1 MNYFYLQN
9 ELNRLEVKTQKL
21 MKVNQLTL
29 NVLLVNNLRDQEII
43 QMTDSDQEVSQD
55 FSFSGQLENKPSID
69 FRFKLKQLDVSVHSS
84 SSMQGI
90 EICSPII
97 KKSSNLQ
104 FILAHEFDLCAQ
116 TKLKDSKQISSPL
129 LSDFL

>member
-9 ELNRLEVKTQKL
+9 ELNRLQIKTQKL
-21 MKVNQLTL
+21 QKVNQLTL
-29 NVLLVNNLRDQEII
+29 NVLLINNLRDQEII
-43 QMTDSDQEVSQD
+43 QMNSDNEVSQD
-55 FSFSGQLENKPSID
+55 FSFSGQLENKPNID
-69 FRFKLKQLDVSVHSS
+69 FRFKLKQLDVSIHSS
-84 SSMQGI
+84 SSIQGI

-104 FILAHEFDLCAQ
+104 YLLTHDFDLGEQ

-129 LSDFL
+129 LSDFIL